1 MMVVVRYLSV
11 MVSSSMCRTK
21 PAGLAESAAPRAAS
35 SFALLTTHPC
45 GGSARRRP
53 FPIGNTQDARNREN
67 VAIRVK
73 RRGCTRYKRG
83 EIQPGPPTM
92 SHKSDIEIARAAQKK
107 PILEIG
113 AGLEIPAEHL
123 LPYGHDKAKVSQGF
137 IEDVKSRKNGKLIL
151 VTAIN
156 PTPAGEGKT
165 TTTVGLGD
173 GLNRIGKKAMIC
185 IREASLGPN
194 FGMKGGA
201 AGGGHAQVVPME
213 EMNLHFTGDFH
224 AITAAHNLLSA
235 MIDNHIYWGN
245 ELQIDERRVS
255 WRRVLDMND
264 RALRDI
270 VTSLGGVSNGF
281 PREGGFDITVA
292 SEVMAILCLAKDLKD
307 LEARLGDMIVAYRRD
322 RSPVYCR
329 DIKAD
334 GAMTVLLKDAMQP
347 NLVQTL
353 ENNPAF
359 VHGGPFANIAHGCN
373 SVIAT
378 TTALKLSDYVVTEA
392 GFGADLGAEKF
403 MNIKCRKAGLAPD
416 CVVLVATVR
425 AMKMNGGVAKADLGA
440 ENVDAVKAGCP
451 NLGRHIENV
460 KSFGV
465 PVVVAINYFVT
476 DAEAE
481 VAAVQEY
488 VASHGAEAVLSR
500 HWELGSEGSEPLAK
514 KVVEVADAG
523 NANFAPL
530 YPDEMSLF
538 EKIETVAK
546 RIYRADEVLADQKI
560 RNQLKEWEDQ
570 GYGNLPVC
578 MAKTQYSFTTD
589 PNRRG
594 APTGHSVP
602 VREVRISAGAGFIVV
617 VCGEI
622 MTMPGLPSRPA
633 AESIRLNDGG
643 QIEGLF

>member
-1 MMVVVRYLSV
+1 
-11 MVSSSMCRTK
+11 
-21 PAGLAESAAPRAAS
+21 
-35 SFALLTTHPC
+35 
-45 GGSARRRP
+45 
-53 FPIGNTQDARNREN
+53 
-67 VAIRVK
+67 
-73 RRGCTRYKRG
+73 
-83 EIQPGPPTM
+83 M
-92 SHKSDIEIARAAQKK
+92 SYKSDIEIAREANKK
-107 PILEIG
+107 PIQEVGDKLG
-113 AGLEIPAEHL
+113 IPSEHL
-123 LPYGHDKAKVSQGF
+123 LPYGHDKAKVSQDYINSVQGN
-137 IEDVKSRKNGKLIL
+137 ETGKLIL

-201 AGGGHAQVVPME
+201 AGGGYAQVVPME
-213 EMNLHFTGDFH
+213 DMNLHFTGDFH
-224 AITAAHNLLSA
+224 AITSAHSLLSA

-245 ELQIDERRVS
+245 EQEIDVRRVQ
-255 WRRVLDMND
+255 WRRVVDMND
-264 RALRDI
+264 RALRQ
-270 VTSLGGVSNGF
+270 VNVSLGGVANGF

-307 LEARLGDMIVAYRRD
+307 LEERLGAMIVAYRRD
-322 RSPVYCR
+322 RTPVYCR
-329 DIKAD
+329 DIKAE

-378 TTALKLSDYVVTEA
+378 KTALKISDYVVTEA

-425 AMKMNGGVAKADLGA
+425 AMKMNGGVAKDDLGE
-440 ENVDAVKAGCP
+440 ENVDAVKEGCA
-451 NLGRHIENV
+451 NLGRHIGNL

-465 PVVVAINYFVT
+465 PVVVAINHFVKDT
-476 DAEAE
+476 DAEIK
-481 VAAVQEY
+481 AVQEY
-488 VASHGAEAVLSR
+488 VESQGSEAIVSR
-500 HWELGSEGSEPLAK
+500 HWADGGAGAEELATR
-514 KVVEVADAG
+514 VAEVAESG
-523 NANFAPL
+523 QSQFAPL
-530 YPDEMSLF
+530 YRDDLPLF
-538 EKIETVAK
+538 EKVERIAK
-546 RIYRADEVLADQKI
+546 SIYRADEVLADQKI
-560 RNQLKEWEDQ
+560 RDQLKLWEDQ

-578 MAKTQYSFTTD
+578 MAKTQYSFSTD
-589 PNRRG
+589 PTLRG

-602 VREVRISAGAGFIVV
+602 VREVRLSAGAGFVVV

-622 MTMPGLPSRPA
+622 MTMPGLPRTPA
-633 AESIRLNDGG
+633 AEKICLNDDG